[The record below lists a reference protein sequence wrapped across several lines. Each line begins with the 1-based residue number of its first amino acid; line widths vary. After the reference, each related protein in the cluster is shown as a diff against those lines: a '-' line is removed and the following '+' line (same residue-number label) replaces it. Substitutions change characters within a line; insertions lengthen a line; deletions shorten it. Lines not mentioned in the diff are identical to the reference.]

1 MNGTNFS
8 QRLQRI
14 LNSLEVAKESP
25 LWVVFSTEF
34 SRLMKSRRFKILL
47 AVMIF
52 PAVIY
57 LFSPNPND
65 EGIDAMRKAFQGLM
79 VELLPNYWVGIIGQ
93 LIIIILMSDL
103 LASEIDKGTVRL
115 LIARPVR
122 ISELVAGKFLAGM
135 GVIAVML
142 AVPYVTIWLYNPVVY
157 GAGLDGLQK
166 SLGDLLLSLG
176 VSILVAS
183 LLGALSMLVSVA
195 ISRPLYASLTTFG
208 LIFLLQFILPQI
220 PYVHNPR
227 QYTLGYQTVVL
238 LKGSFDKVSLSSF
251 SGDPSTTSI
260 SLAAVTLTLLVLTWG
275 AMMRREFPD

>member
-1 MNGTNFS
+1 
-8 QRLQRI
+8 
-14 LNSLEVAKESP
+14 
-25 LWVVFSTEF
+25 
-34 SRLMKSRRFKILL
+34 MKSRRFKVLL

-52 PAVIY
+52 PAIIY
-57 LFSPNPND
+57 LFSPNPNG
-65 EGIDAMRKAFQGLM
+65 EGIDAMRKAFQGLT
-79 VELLPNYWVGIIGQ
+79 VDLLPNYWLGIIGQ

-122 ISELVAGKFLAGM
+122 ISELVAGKLLAGL
-135 GVIAVML
+135 GVLAVMF
-142 AVPYVTIWLYNPVVY
+142 AASYVIIWLYNPVVY
-157 GAGLDGLQK
+157 GVGLDGLWE
-166 SLGDLLLSLG
+166 SLGDFLPAIG

-183 LLGALSMLVSVA
+183 LLGALSMLISVV

-208 LIFLLQFILPQI
+208 VIFLLQFILPQI

-238 LKGSFDKVSLSSF
+238 LKGSFDKVNLSAF
-251 SGDPSTTSI
+251 SGDPSTTFI
-260 SLAAVTLTLLVLTWG
+260 SFVTMILVLLLLTWG